1 MATGIHKPLS
11 SGSVITKGSV
21 IAAFVFLFAG
31 WLVGMFVHQF
41 IGSGNLFPW
50 SAPLGYRVGA
60 AWQAYAGLFVLAA
73 AIERL
78 IQPFSDFLG
87 DAPAAGTVGGQPGP
101 PAQDAPAGGSLIF
114 ARIDTTSKKNTAI
127 VTWGVASGLGCLACA
142 LLGVGLLTAIQGDG
156 TTPATWL
163 DVLVSGLVV
172 GAGTKPLHD
181 LITNI
186 QASKDAKQT
195 QVPTAPAAQ

>member
-21 IAAFVFLFAG
+21 MVAFVFLFAG

-78 IQPFSDFLG
+78 TKAAFTFDG
-87 DAPAAGTVGGQPGP
+87 DGKGCARAHVKKEFVGKKT
-101 PAQDAPAGGSLIF
+101 
-114 ARIDTTSKKNTAI
+114 RTTYTIS
-127 VTWGVASGLGCLACA
+127 S
-142 LLGVGLLTAIQGDG
+142 VGLSKLSAH
-156 TTPATWL
+156 L
-163 DVLVSGLVV
+163 DTMEAVKTRLNQE
-172 GAGTKPLHD
+172 TRP
-181 LITNI
+181 
-186 QASKDAKQT
+186 
-195 QVPTAPAAQ
+195 